1 MAGRGAPNGL
11 AFAFRLNRVAF
22 ELDVAFT
29 SPPTGVTG
37 LFGPS
42 GCGKT
47 TVLRCV
53 AGLERA
59 AGCCRLNG
67 EVWQDDQQRVFVP
80 THRRPIGYV
89 FQEASLFAHL
99 SVRRNLEFGLR
110 RVPAA
115 QRHVDFAEVVELL
128 GIESLLGRN
137 PGGLSGGE
145 RQRVSMARAL
155 LTSPRLLLMDEP
167 LSALDHRSKQD
178 ILPYLERL
186 HDTLKIPV
194 LYVSHSPDEVARL
207 ADQLVLLETGR
218 VRAKG
223 PAVEL
228 FARLDLP
235 LALEDEASSVIL
247 GRVAAHDEPYGLTRV
262 EIPGG
267 SLSLARMDRAIGA
280 AVRVR
285 IHARDVSLA
294 LDEPGTSSILNIL
307 PAEIIGIREVSPSQV
322 LVKLRTTRA
331 GRSALLA
338 RITRRS
344 RDLLDLRP
352 GKPVFAQVK
361 AVALMD

>member
-1 MAGRGAPNGL
+1 
-11 AFAFRLNRVAF
+11 
-22 ELDVAFT
+22 
-29 SPPTGVTG
+29 
-37 LFGPS
+37 
-42 GCGKT
+42 
-47 TVLRCV
+47 
-53 AGLERA
+53 
-59 AGCCRLNG
+59 
-67 EVWQDDQQRVFVP
+67 
-80 THRRPIGYV
+80 
-89 FQEASLFAHL
+89 
-99 SVRRNLEFGLR
+99 
-110 RVPAA
+110 
-115 QRHVDFAEVVELL
+115 
-128 GIESLLGRN
+128 
-137 PGGLSGGE
+137 
-145 RQRVSMARAL
+145 
-155 LTSPRLLLMDEP
+155 
-167 LSALDHRSKQD
+167 
-178 ILPYLERL
+178 
-186 HDTLKIPV
+186 LKIPV